1 MTPEGAGST
10 PGADASTSSA
20 ALAASGTVRPGPVY
34 LTVLVI
40 ATCGLVYELVAGTL
54 ASYLLGDSV
63 TQFSLVIG
71 VYLTSMGLGAWLSK
85 FLERGL
91 AQRFVEAEIAVAF
104 VGGLSAPILYFS
116 FSSPRFFQ
124 PVFFTVV
131 VLIGTLVGL
140 EIPLMLRLLR
150 TSVAFKDLVSQVLTF
165 DYLGALVASVLFPIV
180 FVPRLGLVR
189 TSVLFGLLNAAV
201 AFTSIHIFRDRI
213 GAPRRLVLKGA
224 IVTVLLLAAF
234 VAADR
239 LTALAEETQYADE
252 VLLAKTTPYQ
262 RIVLTR
268 NRAGFQLFLN
278 GHLQFS
284 SVDEYRYHEALV
296 HPAFAVNPG
305 AKRVAV
311 LGGGDGLAVREILKH
326 PGVESVTLCDL
337 DPAMTDLAR
346 NHPLFRKLN
355 GDALSSPKVQVVNE
369 DAMVWLPKGTSLF
382 DLVFV
387 DFPDPNSFAVGKL
400 YTARFY
406 QMLKARLDP
415 DGAIAVQSTSPLFAR
430 HSFWIVERTIAAA
443 GYATRPYHAAVP
455 SFGEWGWVLAAKKPF
470 DVPAKVPSGLRFLS
484 GESLAGMFVFGLD
497 MARVEAPVNR
507 LNTQVLVRTYEREW
521 KRFE

>member
-1 MTPEGAGST
+1 MPPSEAGPEG
-10 PGADASTSSA
+10 GAPRA
-20 ALAASGTVRPGPVY
+20 VRPGPVY
-34 LTVLVI
+34 VTVLVI

-71 VYLTSMGLGAWLSK
+71 VYLTAMGLGAWLTR
-85 FLERGL
+85 FLERGI
-91 AQRFVEAEIAVAF
+91 AQRFVEAEIAVAL

-124 PVFFTVV
+124 PVFFGVV
-131 VLIGTLVGL
+131 VAVGVLVGL
-140 EIPLMLRLLR
+140 EIPLMLRLLKS
-150 TSVAFKDLVSQVLTF
+150 SVVFKDLVSQVLTF

-189 TSVLFGLLNAAV
+189 TSVLFGLVNVAV
-201 AFTSIHIFRDRI
+201 AFVSIGIFRDRI
-213 GAPRRLVLKGA
+213 GAPRRLAAKAAVATA
-224 IVTVLLLAAF
+224 ILLAAF
-234 VAADR
+234 FSADR
-239 LTALAEETQYADE
+239 LTSLAEETQYADE

-296 HPAFAVNPG
+296 HPAFDVVPA
-305 AKRVAV
+305 AKRIAV

-326 PGVESVTLCDL
+326 QQVESVTLVDL
-337 DPAMTDLAR
+337 DPAVTDLAR
-346 NHPLFRKLN
+346 EHPLFRQLN
-355 GDALSSPKVQVVNE
+355 GGSLSSPKVSVVNE

-382 DLVFV
+382 DIVFV
-387 DFPDPNSFAVGKL
+387 DFPDPNSFSVGKL
-400 YTARFY
+400 YTSRFY
-406 QMLKARLDP
+406 ALLRRRLDP

-430 HSFWIVERTIAAA
+430 ESFWIVDRTIAAA
-443 GYATRPYHAAVP
+443 GYFTHPYHVAVP
-455 SFGEWGWVLAAKKPF
+455 SFGEWGFVLAAPRALAEPRRVI
-470 DVPAKVPSGLRFLS
+470 DGLRFLS
-484 GESLAGMFVFGLD
+484 ATNLPSLFTFGPD
-497 MARVEAPVNR
+497 MARLEVPVNK
-507 LNTQVLVRTYEREW
+507 LNNQVLVRTYEREW